1 MKKTCPLLFQRTCSS
16 NTSRFLLSIKVEII
30 LVAHLQ
36 ERYFD
41 LTADRY
47 LCQSNLQERN
57 HTRLSLT
64 SANVIYRCILC
75 YLCHSAPP
83 GMQFT
88 VNC

>member
-1 MKKTCPLLFQRTCSS
+1 MKKTCPLLFQRICNSDA
-16 NTSRFLLSIKVEII
+16 SRFLLSIKVEII
-30 LVAHLQ
+30 LVAYLQ

-41 LTADRY
+41 LAANRY

-64 SANVIYRCILC
+64 NANVVYRCILC
-75 YLCHSAPP
+75 NLCHLAPA

-88 VNC
+88 VYC